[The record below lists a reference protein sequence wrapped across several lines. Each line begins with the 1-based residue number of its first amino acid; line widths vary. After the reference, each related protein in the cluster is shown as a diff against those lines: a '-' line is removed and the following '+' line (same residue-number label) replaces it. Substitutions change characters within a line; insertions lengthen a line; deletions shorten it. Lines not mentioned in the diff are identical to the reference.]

1 MYLASGDVEDTP
13 DAAPVVMDIKP
24 EESEDPVEQYNDPTM
39 LENTHSHGHG
49 HSHGEEETGDGT
61 TKGSKEE
68 NGSGGSENGS
78 GEESKEEIE
87 IKESTNR

>member
-39 LENTHSHGHG
+39 LEHSHSHS
-49 HSHGEEETGDGT
+49 HSHGEEETGDGSSE
-61 TKGSKEE
+61 GS
-68 NGSGGSENGS
+68 N
-78 GEESKEEIE
+78 EEIE
-87 IKESTNR
+87 SKGTTNR